1 MDTDLDVLRVRR
13 LQLLS
18 EVRVRLQNLDHLPEV
33 PVVVQAGVLQD
44 RVVKK
49 RESYSQQAESQKLKR
64 VTETFETVTTFSS
77 GNSALASWLS
87 ALRSMGTDQTPAAME
102 RSSSQPG
109 ERFIL
114 LQDKQRA
121 LISVKS

>member
-49 RESYSQQAESQKLKR
+49 RESYSQQAESQ
-64 VTETFETVTTFSS
+64 S
-77 GNSALASWLS
+77 
-87 ALRSMGTDQTPAAME
+87 
-102 RSSSQPG
+102 
-109 ERFIL
+109 
-114 LQDKQRA
+114 
-121 LISVKS
+121 